1 MNTKTKAT
9 LAILATFIVGLILGA
24 IGNGAL
30 MNSRSKKFDSMRPS
44 EFLLSDIQRIVQ
56 PDSSQREAVDTI
68 SKRTA
73 QKIEALLKK
82 HRLEMTAILDSM
94 RSDFALILTQEQ
106 RERLRD
112 RLKSF
117 ERQRTERPG
126 FGPPMFNSGF
136 NPPQR
141 LKEELNLD
149 EVQTEQVHK
158 IYEDAHV
165 ALMKTFEASR
175 DNPQAMRTQA
185 SEMMAK
191 MDEKIE
197 ALLTEKQKE
206 KFQQIKKERPL
217 FPEAQIPTAKN
228 PDE

>member
-1 MNTKTKAT
+1 
-9 LAILATFIVGLILGA
+9 
-24 IGNGAL
+24 
-30 MNSRSKKFDSMRPS
+30 
-44 EFLLSDIQRIVQ
+44 
-56 PDSSQREAVDTI
+56 
-68 SKRTA
+68 
-73 QKIEALLKK
+73 
-82 HRLEMTAILDSM
+82 MTAILDSM
-94 RSDFALILTQEQ
+94 RSDFALILTREQ

-126 FGPPMFNSGF
+126 FGPPMFNSAF

-197 ALLTEKQKE
+197 ALLTEKQK
-206 KFQQIKKERPL
+206 
-217 FPEAQIPTAKN
+217 KN
-228 PDE
+228 FNR